1 MDQIRSID
9 AREGRARGEGGAI
22 RLLAAFFFTMICG
35 AFLAYY
41 SSMYVSGGFS
51 VRRFDILSE
60 SDNPELSASSQLPAK
75 ERVEAKGR
83 DLTLLWLDGGR
94 QSIPFRSEDR
104 STLAVRMNAYFPEV
118 KYNRPELNVSVN
130 GREIETVRPKWKGG
144 MEKLDFDIPGTALA
158 KGKNLLTF
166 GLTKGASYRIG
177 YESVNA
183 RDFAGVSKRF
193 PKAYVLF
200 DENMPGRALNP
211 YARPYDYIL
220 YPASVFLIWVIGA
233 NLIRAGRGTTA
244 LKGSKTLFY
253 AYLPVCVLFIVSA
266 LFSALSRYTVV
277 LDRTT
282 FHILAFAPGILCVSY
297 GLLLYLRGR
306 ARFKEERDETR
317 KMAGERAAPYKLRF
331 IGRGFKFIYRN
342 AGSIAIVVFAVFL
355 SGAGVFL
362 MLKRQ
367 DIADNLADIAYFS
380 IVFAVIVRAFE
391 LRGDGERG
399 E

>member
-1 MDQIRSID
+1 MNHIRSEE
-9 AREGRARGEGGAI
+9 ARDGRARGEGGA
-22 RLLAAFFFTMICG
+22 RLLAAFLFTILCG

-41 SSMYVSGGFS
+41 SSMYVSGAFS

-60 SDNPELSASSQLPAK
+60 SDNPELSAPSRLPAK
-75 ERVEAKGR
+75 ERVEVKGR
-83 DLTLLWLDGGR
+83 ALTLLYLEGSM
-94 QSIPFRSEDR
+94 QSIPFRAEDR
-104 STLAVRMNAYFPEV
+104 STLAVRMSAYFPEV
-118 KYNRPELNVSVN
+118 KYNRPELTVSVN

-144 MEKLDFDIPGTALA
+144 MEKLDFEVPASALA
-158 KGKNLLTF
+158 KGVNLLTF
-166 GLTKGASYRIG
+166 GLTKGSSYRIG
-177 YESVNA
+177 HESVNA

-200 DENMPGRALNP
+200 DENMRGRALNP
-211 YARPYDYIL
+211 YARPYDYIV

-233 NLIRAGRGTTA
+233 NLIRAGRGSTA

-253 AYLPVCVLFIVSA
+253 AYLPVCVLLIVSA
-266 LFSALSRYTVV
+266 LFSALSRYTVE

-282 FHILAFAPGILCVSY
+282 FHILAFAPGILCAAY

-306 ARFKEERDETR
+306 ARFREERE
-317 KMAGERAAPYKLRF
+317 KMAGERAEPYKLRF
-331 IGRGFKFIYRN
+331 IGRAFKLIHRN